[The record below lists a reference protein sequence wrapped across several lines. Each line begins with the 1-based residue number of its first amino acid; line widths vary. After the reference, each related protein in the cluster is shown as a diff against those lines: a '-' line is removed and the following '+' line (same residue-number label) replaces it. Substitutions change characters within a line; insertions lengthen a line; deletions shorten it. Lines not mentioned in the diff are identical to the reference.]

1 MPHAVAPPAEPLALF
16 VFGSPQDAQIEVLLQ
31 SFEVFNGH
39 GQSLDQKQ
47 NRVTARSQPQLAGE
61 TSTSPE
67 EQARRALLQSCA
79 VGGVPVRRVFF
90 PAAAKMQH
98 RLKPCGIQRRS
109 VGHRA
114 ARHGEAGPRLPR
126 LTGPAA
132 GWATTSLSVL
142 GVRVRRLIHP
152 VRQGS

>member
-16 VFGSPQDAQIEVLLQ
+16 VFGSPQDAQIEMLLQ

-67 EQARRALLQSCA
+67 EQARRALLKSCA
-79 VGGVPVRRVFF
+79 VGGSCPKGFSS
-90 PAAAKMQH
+90 
-98 RLKPCGIQRRS
+98 RLLRKCN
-109 VGHRA
+109 
-114 ARHGEAGPRLPR
+114 
-126 LTGPAA
+126 TD
-132 GWATTSLSVL
+132 
-142 GVRVRRLIHP
+142 
-152 VRQGS
+152 